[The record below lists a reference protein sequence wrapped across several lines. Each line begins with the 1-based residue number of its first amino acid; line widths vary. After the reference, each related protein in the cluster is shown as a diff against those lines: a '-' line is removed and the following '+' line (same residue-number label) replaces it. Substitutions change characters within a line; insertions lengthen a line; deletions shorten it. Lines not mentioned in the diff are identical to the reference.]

1 MARGKSPHGCIMSMM
16 SDMLT
21 LLIVCLGVSTF
32 CLLLGWLLSFIPLT
46 ILAVYIDFSS
56 GFTGMVIV
64 GVHNL
69 SLLVFSCLFGCV
81 GEPVVL
87 PSINIFCH

>member
-1 MARGKSPHGCIMSMM
+1 MRGMSPHGCIMSML
-16 SDMLT
+16 SDMLI

-32 CLLLGWLLSFIPLT
+32 CSLLGWLLSFTPLA
-46 ILAVYIDFSS
+46 ILAVFIGFSS
-56 GFTGMVIV
+56 GFAGMVIV

-69 SLLVFSCLFGCV
+69 SLLVFSCLFGWV

-87 PSINIFCH
+87 PSINIFCY